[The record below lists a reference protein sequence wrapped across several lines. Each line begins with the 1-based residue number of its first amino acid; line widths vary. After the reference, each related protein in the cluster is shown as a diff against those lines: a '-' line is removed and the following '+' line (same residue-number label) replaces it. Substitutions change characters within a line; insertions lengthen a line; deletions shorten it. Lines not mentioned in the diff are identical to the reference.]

1 MDGMKREQEKTK
13 EDEENLQHLTDIN
26 KLQSAASALRLPN
39 FETKKYSMPTF
50 HYPAVSMA
58 KIPREQTPKYNK
70 PETLKPFIL
79 PAIQQSYQR
88 PQQNTPRLSESS
100 ITSTE
105 SVSNKQ
111 TLPILPAN
119 SFHTEPYGA
128 SLPSLCNKSI
138 KRPISKSNSSESS
151 SDRSFSD
158 TNNRGMGVAALP
170 VEVTVSS
177 RVEVKK
183 ILPDNLSTSSLKN
196 G

>member
-13 EDEENLQHLTDIN
+13 EDEESLQHLTDIK
-26 KLQSAASALRLPN
+26 KLQSVSSALRLPN
-39 FETKKYSMPTF
+39 FETKKYSNSMPTF

-105 SVSNKQ
+105 CVSNKQ
-111 TLPILPAN
+111 TLPVLPAN
-119 SFHTEPYGA
+119 SFHTESYGA

-151 SDRSFSD
+151 SDRSFS
-158 TNNRGMGVAALP
+158 GMGVAALP